1 MNLATKQRIVG
12 SIVLL
17 ALGLIFLPIVFDGEG
32 SYQAPVSSR
41 IPERPV
47 LPPPVE
53 IQATRPNILSD
64 QNPVSGQDGAPEDD
78 AQEEAITETAAQ
90 SEPLQSAEGSRSEA
104 APVENEPTL
113 AEIVESEPVYS
124 RALPVLDE
132 ETGLPQGWSVRLG
145 SFADARNA
153 TNLTQR
159 LQEAGYKA
167 YSRETENAQGLITI
181 VFVGPWLDRVLAD
194 DYLRQLEEEF
204 ELSGMVVRYD
214 MQRL

>member
-53 IQATRPNILSD
+53 LQATRPNIISD
-64 QNPVSGQDGAPEDD
+64 GNPVSEPASSPEDEV
-78 AQEEAITETAAQ
+78 EETPAA
-90 SEPLQSAEGSRSEA
+90 SAEQSEA
-104 APVENEPTL
+104 AQTAAPDRAEGPAEAEPTL
-113 AEIVESEPVYS
+113 VEIVESEPVYS

-132 ETGLPQGWSVRLG
+132 ATGLPEGWSVRLG

-167 YSRETENAQGLITI
+167 YSRETENEQGLITI

-204 ELSGMVVRYD
+204 ELSGMVVRYE